1 MKKLIVKDDICI
13 GCGACVAIDSNH
25 FDFDDQGLSSVI
37 SQDNLET
44 DEVKNAINSC
54 PVSAIKLVDD
64 EKNDCSCEECD
75 NDCEGHCDCKE

>member
-13 GCGACVAIDSNH
+13 GCGACVAIDSSH

-37 SQDNLET
+37 SEENIET

-54 PVSAIKLVDD
+54 PVSAIKIVD
-64 EKNDCSCEECD
+64 EEETEHTCEECD
-75 NDCEGHCDCKE
+75 HNCEGHCNCEE